1 MKPDHI
7 KDRRRKELRRIHK
20 RYGELV
26 DLNRELGYKKLE
38 KPIRHGWFKEIVI
51 TPKVE
56 RYRNKK
62 AIFELYEKV
71 EKAYWGRTKEKAQKH
86 WDAQTSDHLIH
97 RGLPTLSKRQFNKLS
112 PKAQALCTPFRYR
125 TKRNKLRT
133 RFYIRFPK
141 GTYKIKFTRAY
152 ITHSKR
158 IDPALESEWQ
168 ILNQQL
174 LKPGYFEANKGMF
187 SYYRWDHKFWTSVKR
202 KKEKRRLNDKI
213 RSLKHH
219 QIADLI
225 KEEVKWEV
233 N

>member
-7 KDRRRKELRRIHK
+7 KDKRKKEVRKLFK
-20 RYGELV
+20 RYREISR
-26 DLNRELGYKKLE
+26 LNRELGYIKLD

-56 RYRNKK
+56 RYRNKE
-62 AIFELYEKV
+62 AIFELYYKV
-71 EKAYWGRTKEKAQKH
+71 EKAYWGRTKQEAQRR
-86 WDAQTSDHLIH
+86 WDDQTSDYLIH
-97 RGLPTLSKRQFNKLS
+97 RNLPTISKRQFNKLS
-112 PKAQALCTPFRYR
+112 PKAQALCTPFRFR

-141 GTYKIKFTRAY
+141 GTYRIKFTRAY

-168 ILNQQL
+168 LINQQL
-174 LKPGYFEANKGMF
+174 LKPGYYEAQQALDWYK
-187 SYYRWDHKFWTSVKR
+187 WDSKFWIYLER
-202 KKEKRRLNDKI
+202 KKEKRKTYDQL
-213 RSLKHH
+213 RSLKHYA
-219 QIADLI
+219 IDELI
-225 KEEVKWEV
+225 KEETRWEI